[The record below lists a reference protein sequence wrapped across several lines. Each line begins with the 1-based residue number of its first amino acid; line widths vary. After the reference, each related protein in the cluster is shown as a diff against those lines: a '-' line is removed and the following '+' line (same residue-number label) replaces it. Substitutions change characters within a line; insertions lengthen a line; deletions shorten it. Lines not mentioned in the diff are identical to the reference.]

1 MAFVFKYEEVVR
13 KKNPMVDINPLKR
26 GSGKI
31 VDLQDRVDSLNK
43 SAAWKKTVKA
53 WKEQGLT
60 VDLTRM
66 PKVSM
71 EKLGSQVIS
80 EDIQR
85 MLDEKWCANKIAN
98 PIVFDPA
105 LLQTIQCIKTS
116 DGKFIS
122 IDGQHTS
129 STIAGLIDAGLVPGH
144 TDWKEFKFPFQY
156 IETDNLAFARRAF
169 GILNGKGKKRQ
180 SQYQQ
185 LRNAV
190 YIVRIDQDRTDEEEV
205 SLEEKVA
212 VVESLNCFPVEE
224 DSALLKYPGT
234 FSNIATFKTL
244 SKDELNVACAWHDK
258 YFHCEGVHANLFFIF
273 RDMCRGFKA
282 AKFPITPK
290 LEEELAALIQ
300 SLFVNLSQ
308 YSESVK
314 EAYSRWHV
322 KRYNHKGDWHDD
334 AYACALLQLYKRFG
348 GQESIPLALL
358 DRFDDLVDFFDQ
370 DLLDLAEV
378 KDKEYV

>member
-1 MAFVFKYEEVVR
+1 MTFAFKYEKVVR
-13 KKNPMVDINPLKR
+13 KKNPMVDVNPLKR

-43 SAAWKKTVKA
+43 NAAWKKTVKA
-53 WKEQGLT
+53 WRTQNKI
-60 VDLTRM
+60 VDLDRM
-66 PKVSM
+66 PQVSM
-71 EKLGSQVIS
+71 ETLGSQVIS

-85 MLDEKWCANKIAN
+85 SLDEKWCANKIAN
-98 PIVFDPA
+98 PDMFDEA

-116 DGKFIS
+116 DGKFVS

-144 TDWKEFKFPFQY
+144 TDWREFKFPFQY

-190 YIVRIDQDRTDEEEV
+190 YIVRIDQDRTDAEEV
-205 SLEEKVA
+205 ALEAKVSA
-212 VVESLNCFPVEE
+212 VESHNCFPVEE
-224 DSALLKYPGT
+224 DSPLLKYPGT
-234 FSNIATFKTL
+234 FSNISTFKTL
-244 SKDELNVACAWHDK
+244 STDELNSACAWHDK
-258 YFHCEGVHANLFFIF
+258 YFHYEGVHVNLFFIY

-282 AKFPITPK
+282 AKIPMTAK
-290 LEEELAALIQ
+290 LQEELAALVQ

-308 YSESVK
+308 FSESAK
-314 EAYSRWHV
+314 EAYSRWHEA
-322 KRYNHKGDWHDD
+322 RYLYKGDWHDD
-334 AYACALLQLYKRFG
+334 AYACALLQLYVKFG
-348 GQESIPLALL
+348 GAEKVPAALL
-358 DRFDDLVDFFDQ
+358 DRFDDLIDFFDE
-370 DLLDLAEV
+370 DLLAVAENV
-378 KDKEYV
+378 